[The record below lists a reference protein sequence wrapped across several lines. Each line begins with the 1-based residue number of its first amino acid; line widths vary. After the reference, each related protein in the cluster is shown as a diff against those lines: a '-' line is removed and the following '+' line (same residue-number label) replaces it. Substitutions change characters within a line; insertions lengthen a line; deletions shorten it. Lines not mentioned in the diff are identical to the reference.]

1 MTDIHS
7 AKNNP
12 RNTGKKTTGKF
23 KTRGE
28 LIEKLLFLTQDRKM
42 SLSSAARCCGI
53 SRSAG
58 QKIQMSENNVAQI

>member
-1 MTDIHS
+1 MPEINITKS
-7 AKNNP
+7 NT

-23 KTRGE
+23 KTRKE
-28 LIEKLLFLTQDRKM
+28 LVEKLLFLTQDRKM

-58 QKIQMSENNVAQI
+58 QNIKMSENNVAQI